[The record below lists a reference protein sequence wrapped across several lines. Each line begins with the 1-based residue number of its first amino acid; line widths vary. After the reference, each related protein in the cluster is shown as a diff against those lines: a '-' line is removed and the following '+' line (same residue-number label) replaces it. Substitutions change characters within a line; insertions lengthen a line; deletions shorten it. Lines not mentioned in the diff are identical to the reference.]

1 MSESQ
6 SLSLISVVDML
17 IDGDMESA
25 TKHLLAENQEQQII
39 RAMGGDRMP
48 MNYLLKFEEYLDD
61 HDIYLF
67 DGWEDCVICY
77 APRIDKFWCTFFLW
91 CPKGTDLRGAL
102 RITNDK
108 EGQNEVN
115 QKRTEDG
122 HILKFRILRR
132 YLDEVEKKNQ
142 ERAEELSAEEM
153 EFL

>member
-1 MSESQ
+1 MSNSQ
-6 SLSLISVVDML
+6 DLVPIVDML
-17 IDGDMESA
+17 IEGDVDA
-25 TKHLLAENQEQQII
+25 ALDHLLMENQEQQIV

-67 DGWEDCVICY
+67 DGWEECQVCY
-77 APRIDKFWCTFFLW
+77 KPRIDKFWCTFYVF
-91 CPKGTDLRGAL
+91 CPQGTDLRGAL

-108 EGQNEVN
+108 EGQNEVS
-115 QKRTEDG
+115 QKKANGG
-122 HILKFRILRR
+122 HVLQFRILRR

>member
-1 MSESQ
+1 MTSRHD
-6 SLSLISVVDML
+6 LAPIVDLLIEGDVDAA
-17 IDGDMESA
+17 EEY
-25 TKHLLAENQEQQII
+25 LLVENQEQQII

-61 HDIYLF
+61 HDVYLF
-67 DGWEDCVICY
+67 DGWEECQICY
-77 APRIDKFWCTFFLW
+77 KPRVDKFWCTFFVF
-91 CPKGTDLRGAL
+91 CPEGTDLRGAL
-102 RITNDK
+102 RLTNDK
-108 EGQNEVN
+108 EGQNEIT
-115 QKRTEDG
+115 QKRVDDG

>member
-1 MSESQ
+1 MSEYND
-6 SLSLISVVDML
+6 LTAVVDML
-17 IDGDMESA
+17 LEGDTAAAEE
-25 TKHLLAENQEQQII
+25 HLLVENQEQQII

-48 MNYLLKFEEYLDD
+48 MNYLLKFEEFLDD

-67 DGWEDCVICY
+67 AGWEDCLIAY
-77 APRIDKFWCTFFLW
+77 KPRIDKFWCTFHVF
-91 CPKGTDLRGAL
+91 CPDGTDLRGAM

-108 EGQNEVN
+108 EGQNEVK
-115 QKRTEDG
+115 QKRVEDG
-122 HILKFRILRR
+122 HILQFRILRR

>member
-1 MSESQ
+1 MTQ
-6 SLSLISVVDML
+6 RQDLVPIVDML
-17 IDGDMESA
+17 IEGDTEA
-25 TKHLLAENQEQQII
+25 AETHLLAENQEQQII

-67 DGWEDCVICY
+67 DGWEDCVICFK
-77 APRIDKFWCTFFLW
+77 PRIDKFWTTFYVF
-91 CPKGTDLRGAL
+91 CPDGTDLRAAL
-102 RITNDK
+102 RLVNDK
-108 EGQNEVN
+108 EGQNEVK
-115 QKRTEDG
+115 QKRTEGG
-122 HILKFRILRR
+122 HILQFRILRR

>member
-1 MSESQ
+1 MPNSQ
-6 SLSLISVVDML
+6 SMVPIVDLLIEGDVDAAL
-17 IDGDMESA
+17 E
-25 TKHLLAENQEQQII
+25 HLLMENQEQQIV

-67 DGWEDCVICY
+67 DGWEDVQVCY
-77 APRIDKFWCTFFLW
+77 KPRIDKFWCTFYVH

-108 EGQNEVN
+108 EEQNEIK
-115 QKRTEDG
+115 QKTTDDG
-122 HILKFRILRR
+122 TILQFRILRR
-132 YLDEVEKKNQ
+132 YLDEVEKNNQ
-142 ERAEELSAEEM
+142 ERAEELSTEEM

>member
-1 MSESQ
+1 MTQ
-6 SLSLISVVDML
+6 STNLAPVVDML
-17 IDGDMESA
+17 IDGKIEEA
-25 TKHLLAENQEQQII
+25 TEHLLNENQEQQII

-67 DGWEDCVICY
+67 DGWKDCTICY
-77 APRIDKFWCTFFLW
+77 KPRIDKFWTTFYLF
-91 CPKGTDLRGAL
+91 CPDGTDLRGAL

-108 EGQNEVN
+108 EGQNEVG
-115 QKRTEDG
+115 KRRVGGG
-122 HILKFRILRR
+122 HVLQFRILRR

-142 ERAEELSAEEM
+142 ERAEELSDEEM

>member
-1 MSESQ
+1 MSNRTD
-6 SLSLISVVDML
+6 LTAVVDML
-17 IDGDMESA
+17 IEGNVENA
-25 TKHLLAENQEQQII
+25 EEHLLVENQEQQII

-77 APRIDKFWCTFFLW
+77 QPRIDKFWCTFW
-91 CPKGTDLRGAL
+91 VYCPDGTDLRGAL
-102 RITNDK
+102 RLTNNK
-108 EGQNEVN
+108 EGQNEIK
-115 QKRTEDG
+115 QKRTDGG
-122 HILKFRILRR
+122 HILQFRVLRR

>member
-1 MSESQ
+1 MTQ
-6 SLSLISVVDML
+6 STNLAPVVDML
-17 IDGDMESA
+17 ITGDVEEA
-25 TKHLLAENQEQQII
+25 TQHLLNENQEQQII

-67 DGWEDCVICY
+67 DGWDQCQICY
-77 APRIDKFWCTFFLW
+77 KPRIDKFWTTFYLF
-91 CPKGTDLRGAL
+91 CPEGTDLRGAM

-108 EGQNEVN
+108 EGQNEVG
-115 QKRTEDG
+115 KRRVEGG
-122 HILKFRILRR
+122 HVLQFKILRR

-142 ERAEELSAEEM
+142 DRAEELSDEEM

>member
-1 MSESQ
+1 MTQ
-6 SLSLISVVDML
+6 RQDLVPIVDML
-17 IDGDMESA
+17 IEGDTEAAES
-25 TKHLLAENQEQQII
+25 HLLAENQEQQII

-67 DGWEDCVICY
+67 DGWEDCVICFK
-77 APRIDKFWCTFFLW
+77 PRIDKFWTTFYVF
-91 CPKGTDLRGAL
+91 CPDGTDLRAAL
-102 RITNDK
+102 RLVNDK
-108 EGQNEVN
+108 EGQNEVK
-115 QKRTEDG
+115 QKRTEGG
-122 HILKFRILRR
+122 HILQFRILRR